1 MRVGL
6 VRNVAL
12 GLVALVGLG
21 LVGCDDNPTDFD
33 NANTVGIT
41 TNPSKIILPAGL
53 TTLLQ
58 SRTVNDG
65 SQPTWEEI
73 TATVD
78 GSCGGAAITVDVASS
93 YEPSIQ
99 PPGQFDV
106 TAGNTI
112 GETCIA
118 LAGGGA
124 NATVEVSV
132 VGDSLAVIDT
142 PAGDTIDLFDSA
154 DLSATLLSDAGDP
167 VSPFDAGADLTWS
180 SDDGAVMTVDE
191 ASGVVTSVGVGAAT
205 VTATWTGAGVN
216 VSASRVL
223 TTNAPTLSITN
234 TPPASDSLLLLTTLD
249 LEAALANPTDPPANF
264 GPFDQ
269 NTDVTWFTTCTDDRT
284 AGDCD
289 DSAGDPAQDNG
300 IITVDAATGE
310 VTAIG
315 PGTATVTAYWTPS
328 VVRDDDDEVVNN
340 PVTATA
346 DISVDIPAPT
356 IASVT
361 PNSGNFGEL
370 ITVTGAGFDPA
381 AMDIYVDGNTI
392 EDAYEPTIVNA
403 TTATF
408 YLPYGDGDGDVTVR
422 VGAAGQ
428 LSNTL
433 TVSRTI
439 SDETEEPNDDAAN
452 AADVALPLDIWGT
465 LDSVDQWDL
474 LKFTLAAET
483 TFDISLDWAGDS
495 DDLDMVFTVTGTP
508 GYGGPQCGYATAT
521 GDHPEGGTCTLAAGT
536 YYAWVYAYDP
546 EIAVYHLQL
555 TP

>member
-33 NANTVGIT
+33 NADTVGIT

-58 SRTVNDG
+58 SRTVNEG
-65 SQPTWEEI
+65 NEPTWEEI

-112 GETCIA
+112 GQTCIA

-124 NATVEVSV
+124 NATVEVAV
-132 VGDSLAVIDT
+132 VGDSMIIVDP
-142 PAGDTIDLFDSA
+142 PAGDSIDLFDSA
-154 DLSATLLSDAGDP
+154 DLSAVLLSDAGDP
-167 VSPFDAGADLTWS
+167 VSPFDAEADLAWS
-180 SDDGAVMTVDE
+180 SDDEAVMTVDE
-191 ASGVVTSVGVGAAT
+191 ASGVVTSTGVGAAT
-205 VTATWTGAGVN
+205 ITALWTEEGVE
-216 VSASRVL
+216 VSASRTL

-234 TPPASDSLLLLTTLD
+234 APPASDSLLLGASID
-249 LEAALANPTDPPANF
+249 LEAALTDPTDPPASF

-269 NTDVTWFTTCTDDRT
+269 NTDVTWFTTCTDDRD

-315 PGTATVTAYWTPS
+315 PGTATVTAHWTPS
-328 VVRDDDDEVVNN
+328 RILDEDGAVANN
-340 PVTATA
+340 PVVATA

-361 PNSGNFGEL
+361 PNAGSFGEP

-381 AMDIYVDGNTI
+381 AMDIIVAGNAI
-392 EDAYEPTIVNA
+392 EAAYEPTIVNA

-408 YLPYGDGDGDVTVR
+408 YLPYGDGDGEVSVQ
-422 VGAAGQ
+422 VGAPGQ
-428 LSNTL
+428 LSNAL
-433 TVSRTI
+433 TVTRTI
-439 SDETEEPNDDAAN
+439 NDETEEPNDDAAN
-452 AADVALPLDIWGT
+452 AADVAFPVDIWGT
-465 LDSVDQWDL
+465 VDSVDGWDL
-474 LKFTLAAET
+474 IKFTLAAET
-483 TFDISLDWAGDS
+483 TFSINLDWAGDS
-495 DDLDMVFTVTGTP
+495 GDLDMVFTVTGTP
-508 GYGGPQCGYATAT
+508 GYGGPQCGYTTAT
-521 GDHPEGGTCTLAAGT
+521 GDHPEVGDCTLAAGT
-536 YYAWVYAYDP
+536 YYAWVYSYDQ